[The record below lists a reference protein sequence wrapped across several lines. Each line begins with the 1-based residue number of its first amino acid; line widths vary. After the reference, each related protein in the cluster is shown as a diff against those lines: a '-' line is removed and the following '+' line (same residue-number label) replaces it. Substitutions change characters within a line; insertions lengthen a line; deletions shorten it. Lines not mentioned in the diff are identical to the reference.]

1 MTGLAYGTPLNN
13 RRKPTIVVV
22 GPCAS
27 GKTSLAREL
36 AKSGIPVRICGQ
48 EHSSIRD
55 LWRKLHPDVLVALA
69 IDLPTLRARR
79 HEQWPESLYVVQQQ
93 RLASAFATADL
104 VIDTSRVTP
113 GEAAAM
119 VRRHLDRGEGTSSPS
134 LSHDPN

>member
-1 MTGLAYGTPLNN
+1 MTGLADRTPLDDDNG
-13 RRKPTIVVV
+13 KPTIVIV

-55 LWRKLHPDVLVALA
+55 LWRKLDPDILVALA

-79 HEQWPESLYVVQQQ
+79 HDLWPEPLYVVQQQ

-113 GEAAAM
+113 DEAAAM
-119 VRRHLDRGEGTSSPS
+119 VRCYLDRAHNS
-134 LSHDPN
+134 LPVPGGST

>member
-1 MTGLAYGTPLNN
+1 MTGLAERTPFSHSG
-13 RRKPTIVVV
+13 RPTIVIV

-36 AKSGIPVRICGQ
+36 EKSGIPVRICGQ

-55 LWRKLHPDVLVALA
+55 LWKKLDPDVLVALA

-79 HEQWPESLYVVQQQ
+79 HELWPEPLYVVQQQ

-119 VRRHLDRGEGTSSPS
+119 VRRHLDRGQRSSS
-134 LSHDPN
+134 LPRDPN